1 MSSGPDTGRKM
12 ERQVNKQ
19 IKGANRTSSPRIVEL
34 LKQTPLD
41 RKSDEPLY
49 RQVGKRIIALI
60 RKGELRPGDMLPSIW
75 EMDYII
81 YPGIG
86 RVTIVNAIA
95 ALVRDGHLL
104 AKHGKGYFVNKPY
117 EEKTR
122 VGLVLPL
129 FSVYLQIYA
138 KFAARLQ
145 IGTEEMGHRLWVMN
159 SNENSRDF
167 IEACEE
173 LVYKWG
179 AKAIVAVPP
188 YDREKRHKVDRHC
201 LSYLKKLNASGL
213 VDHVIVFDRK
223 VEDGFVSI
231 YQDRQAGRKLLLEAA
246 AAKKVRKTVFLMDSG
261 YSAQERKELV
271 AFGRNLGIELS
282 FEKKL
287 LCKDMSGIEGM
298 AMSGVEAV
306 FTDGDIFAT
315 RIMGMAGGKPPFRV
329 TGYDATNYA
338 ALHKPP
344 ITSVDPGLCDG
355 ADFILKYMR
364 GEVPATTRT
373 YVMKPKLVEGETF

>member
-1 MSSGPDTGRKM
+1 M
-12 ERQVNKQ
+12 
-19 IKGANRTSSPRIVEL
+19 
-34 LKQTPLD
+34 
-41 RKSDEPLY
+41 
-49 RQVGKRIIALI
+49 
-60 RKGELRPGDMLPSIW
+60 
-75 EMDYII
+75 
-81 YPGIG
+81 
-86 RVTIVNAIA
+86 
-95 ALVRDGHLL
+95 
-104 AKHGKGYFVNKPY
+104 NKPY

-138 KFAARLQ
+138 KFAAKLQ
-145 IGTEEMGHRLWVMN
+145 IRIEEMGHRLWVMN
-159 SNENSRDF
+159 SHENSRDF

-179 AKAIVAVPP
+179 AKTIIAVPP
-188 YDREKRHKVDRHC
+188 YGQEGKNKVDTHC
-201 LSYLKKLNASGL
+201 LSYLKKLNDSGL
-213 VDHVIVFDRK
+213 VDHVIMFDRN

-246 AAKKVRKTVFLMDSG
+246 AAKKITKAIFLMDSD

-271 AFGRNLGIELS
+271 AFGRNLGIELF
-282 FEKKL
+282 FEKNSS
-287 LCKDMSGIEGM
+287 CKDTSDIEGM
-298 AMSGVEAV
+298 AKSGVEAV

-315 RIMGMAGGKPPFRV
+315 RIMNIAGGKLPFRL

-338 ALHKPP
+338 TLHKPR

-355 ADFILKYMR
+355 ADFILKYMKKQFSEA
-364 GEVPATTRT
+364 GKT